1 MNAIKE
7 RITSI
12 SGIPLEHIQSV
23 LKIDPSSPSGLSW
36 LPRNK
41 KSNAQKDS
49 KCGYVSIDKKSGYK
63 TLKVSVVVN
72 KKIITMRCSRIILL
86 LANSYLTIG
95 KRIDHIDGNSL
106 NNNLENLRE
115 VTIFQNGHNSKI
127 SKNNKSGYKGISW
140 NKKSKKWRVQIAA
153 NGKYHYFGLYENKED
168 AIKVAIEA
176 RKKLHGEFGRD
187 K

>member
-7 RITSI
+7 RVTSI
-12 SGIPLEHIQSV
+12 SGIPLEHIQSI

-49 KCGYVSIDKKSGYK
+49 KCGYVGIGKKSGYK

-86 LANSYLTIG
+86 LANGYLTIG

-115 VTIFQNGHNSKI
+115 VTACQNAHNSKI
-127 SKNNKSGYKGISW
+127 SKINTSGNKGIFW
-140 NKKSKKWRVQIAA
+140 NKKNKKWQVQITE
-153 NGKYHYFGLYENKED
+153 NGKHHYFGLYENKEE
-168 AIKVAIEA
+168 AIQVCIAA
-176 RKKLHGEFGRD
+176 RAKLHGEFGRD